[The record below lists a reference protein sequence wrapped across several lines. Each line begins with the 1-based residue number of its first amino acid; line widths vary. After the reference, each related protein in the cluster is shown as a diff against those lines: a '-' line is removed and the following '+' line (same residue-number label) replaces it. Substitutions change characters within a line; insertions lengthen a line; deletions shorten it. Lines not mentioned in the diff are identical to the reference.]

1 MDAPSTNGL
10 PIVTGRGR
18 DHSKRDATKLN
29 LARAAR
35 LPRPAERHPAVG
47 RIARMREPLPPS
59 VLHGLVMQTRDDI
72 GTINNL
78 IIVTNALLAGILA
91 ALVAQFLL

>member
-1 MDAPSTNGL
+1 MQLWTVANNRT
-10 PIVTGRGR
+10 RGWP
-18 DHSKRDATKLN
+18 DEKL
-29 LARAAR
+29 
-35 LPRPAERHPAVG
+35 
-47 RIARMREPLPPS
+47 EPLPLS

-72 GTINNL
+72 GEMNNL